1 MPHSRQIDLGSAA
14 RVALLALL
22 VSTCAREVSAQSR
35 PAELAGSTIEDLM
48 KILVTTASRGA
59 EGIASAPARVQVVTA
74 AQIERRG
81 YRSILDVL
89 KDLPDFKVD
98 LGGEADYP
106 AEVTV
111 QGTRGTSRVVL
122 LLDGIRVSSPTNEP
136 LPMVANYPVHNA
148 RQVEIVYGPA
158 SALYGADAF
167 SAVINIISKEVAEAP
182 GLTVA
187 SSVGQYGLYDQTGSY
202 GVRLGANVNLMLSGQ
217 FLYDHQPDLSR
228 SYPADFNGLQGQ
240 QSGVFN
246 TIYGPMT
253 SSRAVSPAYDI
264 PLSAHS
270 VQARLQA
277 GGLVLALF
285 QSASRVPTVSAYTPD
300 NAVYNAAAF
309 DDNRLLVASG
319 TYTHDIGR
327 VTSTSMLMFSRHELD
342 PQSGYWNVFSN
353 FEKSFK
359 YAYGSVARVEQQ
371 LSWKPTPALTITTGA
386 AFEHF
391 FSIPQGADLNAPI
404 QSQDAPGTILDTN
417 IPDDFVKLRYNNTG
431 LFGQAQYAVTPKV
444 TLTLGARGDYN
455 TRFGGTF
462 NPRLGLVARPT
473 ESTTLKVLYGTA
485 FLAPSPYQEYAHYGS
500 FYSTDGGKT
509 YASSYWHL
517 PNPDLKPQQKKT
529 AEANVL
535 QSMGPHFQLSGSVF
549 YTRLTNL
556 IQTAGPDQ
564 SYAGFYH
571 GWPVDYIDFG
581 VNQGRAVMYG
591 GSLGVD
597 YVRAFG
603 PDRRVEARAAA
614 VFVNGREWETDVS
627 TTSLPAGAMSP
638 VQFRFGADFDL
649 GLWRMAPRLSLVGAQ
664 RLLATT
670 MNSGSLERRTLDGYA
685 TVDANIRRN
694 LFKGLDGFVTVENA
708 FDRRYRTINVRAYTN
723 PEELVGAPQN
733 PRRVSVGF
741 SLRIR

>member
-1 MPHSRQIDLGSAA
+1 M
-14 RVALLALL
+14 ALLALL
-22 VSTCAREVSAQSR
+22 VSTTARGAAAQSQ
-35 PAELAGSTIEDLM
+35 PGELAASTIEDLM
-48 KILVTTASRGA
+48 NILVTTASRGV
-59 EGIASAPARVQVVTA
+59 EGVGAAPSRVQVVSA

-98 LGGEADYP
+98 LNGDPDYP

-111 QGTRGTSRVVL
+111 LGTRGSSRIVL

-136 LPMVANYPVHNA
+136 LPMVSNYPVHNA

-187 SSVGQYGLYDQTGSY
+187 SSIGQNGLYNQTGSY
-202 GVRLGANVNLMLSGQ
+202 GIRLGANISLMISGQ

-228 SYPADFNGLQGQ
+228 SYPADFNGLQAQ
-240 QSGVFN
+240 QTGVFD

-277 GGLVLALF
+277 GGFVLALF
-285 QSASRVPTVSAYTPD
+285 QSASRIPTAPAYTPD
-300 NAVYNAAAF
+300 NAVYNAGAF
-309 DDNRLLVASG
+309 NDNRLLVGSG
-319 TYTHDIGR
+319 TYTREIGR
-327 VTSTSMLMFSRHELD
+327 VTSTSIMMFSRHELD

-359 YAYGSVARVEQQ
+359 YAFGSVARAEQQ
-371 LSWKPTPALTITTGA
+371 FSWKPAPALTITTGA

-391 FSIPQGADLNAPI
+391 FSIPQGADLNAPV

-431 LFGQAQYAVTPKV
+431 LFAQAQYAVTPKV

-473 ESTTLKVLYGTA
+473 ATTTLKFLYGTA
-485 FLAPSPYQEYAHYGS
+485 FLAPSPYQQYAHYGS
-500 FYSTDGGKT
+500 FYSTDGGQT

-517 PNPDLKPQQKKT
+517 PGPALKPQEKKT
-529 AEANVL
+529 AEVNLL
-535 QSMGPHFQLSGSVF
+535 QSLGHNFQLSGSAF
-549 YTRLTNL
+549 YTRMTNL
-556 IQTAGPDQ
+556 INAADADQ

-571 GWPVDYIDFG
+571 GWPVDYIDFA
-581 VNQGRAVMYG
+581 VNEGLATTYG
-591 GSLGVD
+591 GTLGLD

-603 PDRRVEARAAA
+603 ADRRVEAHAAA
-614 VFVNGREWETDVS
+614 VFVDGREWEEIS
-627 TTSLPAGAMSP
+627 SPFSLPLGAMSP
-638 VQFRFGADFDL
+638 LQFRFGVDLDL
-649 GLWRMAPRLSLVGAQ
+649 GLWRIAPRLAVVGAQ
-664 RLLATT
+664 RLLAT
-670 MNSGSLERRTLDGYA
+670 MSGNESGDRQTLDGYA
-685 TVDANIRRN
+685 TVDAHIRRN